1 MRRRRGCGSGCRRL
15 RRRWGRRRRRI
26 SGSWCRRWSRSL
38 SWGRSRPRTLAS
50 RSRGRCGILR
60 DRLGRHR
67 GESDRHG
74 HGADGK
80 SEYLV
85 HWLFP
90 SGSGI
95 GEQGGRESISRVA
108 PARDDVAAP
117 TGFVVRRP
125 GIPDTRDSSHVA
137 VFRAPI
143 RPLRLDRLSRW
154 APNPSEL

>member
-1 MRRRRGCGSGCRRL
+1 MRRRRGCGCWRF
-15 RRRWGRRRRRI
+15 RRRWCRRRRRI

-38 SWGRSRPRTLAS
+38 GWSRSRPRTLLPW
-50 RSRGRCGILR
+50 SRGGGGVLR

-67 GESDRHG
+67 GESDRHR

-85 HWLFP
+85 HGCFLR
-90 SGSGI
+90 GSGI
-95 GEQGGRESISRVA
+95 GEQGGREPISRVA
-108 PARDDVAAP
+108 PAGDDVAAP
-117 TGFVVRRP
+117 TGFVVWRP

-154 APNPSEL
+154 APNPSGL